1 MPRPRLQPLLIFAAI
16 LAVAVAIH
24 WPALRYARPF
34 CCDNIAI
41 LEWADAASMPDALI
55 GNERFPLEWRP
66 LPHLLVL
73 AEYRLWGVTP
83 LWPYLLLNLFVWSAC
98 VALVFALARRLTGS
112 ALGAAVATAFLLTAG
127 QTSAISEFLMET
139 QTAFACLFGLAAVS
153 LALREGPSSR
163 RTTATIAALLFAAC
177 LGKEYGLAFAAGL
190 AVWAGLQQR
199 RSLAL
204 GSAAALAL
212 YLVLR
217 ATLTVSGLG
226 CEEHA
231 FFGSYRIVCLDRFD
245 AAALTQ
251 ATYNAGASLLQTLI
265 PGLLGDDGLVGIAP
279 LRLVQAAFWLV
290 FMALGVRRAPWVTL
304 AVLVILANA
313 ALQAPLYRSRNT
325 IVGLTMVALLV
336 GSGFTVLLARLRS
349 LPWATPARLLPA
361 VVLAA
366 LAVRAVITSGNV
378 SLNARHTGIQD
389 PCVTVHQPFPVDAG
403 FVRRLKTAYGLPDPD
418 CALPAT
424 ERLLDERAADD
435 GPSGRM

>member
-1 MPRPRLQPLLIFAAI
+1 MPRPRLASLLIFAAI
-16 LAVAVAIH
+16 VAVAVAIH
-24 WPALRYARPF
+24 LPALRHARPF

-41 LEWADAASMPDALI
+41 LEWADAASLPDALI
-55 GNERFPLEWRP
+55 GNEKFPLEWRP

-83 LWPYLLLNLFVWSAC
+83 LWPYLLLNLVVWSAC

-112 ALGAAVATAFLLTAG
+112 ALGAGVAAGFLLTAG
-127 QTSAISEFLMET
+127 QTSAMSEFLMET
-139 QTAFACLFGLAAVS
+139 QTAFACLFGLAAVT
-153 LALREGPSSR
+153 LALRERPNSTR
-163 RTTATIAALLFAAC
+163 AAAAVAALLVAAC

-204 GSAAALAL
+204 ASAAAMAM
-212 YLVLR
+212 YLVFR
-217 ATLTVSGLG
+217 ATLTASGLG

-231 FFGSYRIVCLDRFD
+231 FFGSYRTVCMDRLD

-251 ATYNAGASLLQTLI
+251 LAYNAGASLIHTVI
-265 PGLLGDDGLVGIAP
+265 PGIFVEDGMVGIAP
-279 LRLVQAAFWLV
+279 LALLASAFWLV
-290 FMALGVRRAPWVTL
+290 FIAVGLRRAPWVVL
-304 AVLVILANA
+304 AVLILLANA

-325 IVGLTMVALLV
+325 IVGLTMVALLA

-349 LPWATPARLLPA
+349 LPWAVPARILPA

-366 LAVRAVITSGNV
+366 VLASVVVRAVITSGNV
-378 SLNARHTGIQD
+378 SLHARHTAIQD
-389 PCVTVHQPFPVDAG
+389 PCVTVQQSFPVNAG

-424 ERLLDERAADD
+424 ERFLDERAA
-435 GPSGRM
+435 GR